1 MFRLGY
7 IASAGAAL
15 ALAAN
20 LAFTAPAAA
29 HDSGHD
35 AARAIAGLIALGII
49 VKSLD
54 DRKHRHHG
62 YNYSYQPRTHY
73 YPRSHHYPRTYYK
86 PYGGRHHVKRHRHHY
101 RGIHRHRTRHG
112 GYYRHSH

>member
-7 IASAGAAL
+7 LASAAAAL

-29 HDSGHD
+29 HDSGGD
-35 AARAIAGLIALGII
+35 AARALAGLIALGII

-54 DRKHRHHG
+54 DRKHRHYSHNKG
-62 YNYSYQPRTHY
+62 YYPRTY
-73 YPRSHHYPRTYYK
+73 YPRSYYK
-86 PYGGRHHVKRHRHHY
+86 PYGGRHHAKHHRHHY

>member
-1 MFRLGY
+1 MFRFGFLT
-7 IASAGAAL
+7 SACAAL

-29 HDSGHD
+29 HDSGND

-54 DRKHRHHG
+54 NDRDRHRGRAYYHQPREYYGHHG
-62 YNYSYQPRTHY
+62 ARRHQHAGRN
-73 YPRSHHYPRTYYK
+73 
-86 PYGGRHHVKRHRHHY
+86 RHHVRRH
-101 RGIHRHRTRHG
+101 GGHRHRSRHG
-112 GYYRHSH
+112 GYYYHRH

>member
-35 AARAIAGLIALGII
+35 AARAIAGLIALGLI

-73 YPRSHHYPRTYYK
+73 YPRTYYK
-86 PYGGRHHVKRHRHHY
+86 PHGGRHHVKRHRHHY

>member
-35 AARAIAGLIALGII
+35 ATRAIAGLIALGLI

-62 YNYSYQPRTHY
+62 YNDSYQPRTHY
-73 YPRSHHYPRTYYK
+73 YPRTHYK
-86 PYGGRHHVKRHRHHY
+86 PHGGRHHVKRHRHHN

>member
-35 AARAIAGLIALGII
+35 AARAIAGLIALGLI

-73 YPRSHHYPRTYYK
+73 YTRTYYK
-86 PYGGRHHVKRHRHHY
+86 PHGGRHHVKRHRHHN